1 MLRGR
6 GPFERACHRRV
17 TVASAP
23 VAANRLT
30 KGLHGDYAEIN
41 RLGNTPANV
50 PPGRGAPLLVTIRRL
65 LILVVLVG
73 ATAAVAIGP
82 DPAAA
87 APKPCWKRLINDWYD
102 GRIDNVYP
110 VKCYREAIKHLPEDV
125 ESYSDAR
132 EDIQRALLSAI
143 RASGGELGPND
154 PVPAQQGGSQAGG
167 DDQGQTTTE
176 PGAAGGNGG
185 DDGGGEAAPP
195 PKAGGDDG
203 VLGAVKPANAD
214 SVPIPLLVLAGLALV
229 LLAAAAAGFAARRIQ
244 ARRVRVSELQFGNWT
259 PRYPMRSLRCLVL
272 SAHRRRLE
280 APHGIG
286 ED

>member
-1 MLRGR
+1 M
-6 GPFERACHRRV
+6 

-23 VAANRLT
+23 AAATTLT
-30 KGLHGDYAEIN
+30 KGLHGDYGKIN
-41 RLGNTPANV
+41 PLGNTPANV
-50 PPGRGAPLLVTIRRL
+50 LPGRGVPLLVTIRRL

-143 RASGGELGPND
+143 RASGGED
-154 PVPAQQGGSQAGG
+154 P
-167 DDQGQTTTE
+167 GQTTTE

-185 DDGGGEAAPP
+185 DGGTGEAAQPP
-195 PKAGGDDG
+195 SGGGDDG

-244 ARRVRVSELQFGNWT
+244 ARRVRVSPAPQDPPT
-259 PRYPMRSLRCLVL
+259 P
-272 SAHRRRLE
+272 
-280 APHGIG
+280 
-286 ED
+286 

>member
-1 MLRGR
+1 M
-6 GPFERACHRRV
+6 
-17 TVASAP
+17 
-23 VAANRLT
+23 
-30 KGLHGDYAEIN
+30 
-41 RLGNTPANV
+41 
-50 PPGRGAPLLVTIRRL
+50 TIRRL
-65 LILVVLVG
+65 LILVVLVA

-82 DPAAA
+82 ETASA

-143 RASGGELGPND
+143 RASGGDLGPGD
-154 PVPAQQGGSQAGG
+154 PVPAQTQSRQQEG
-167 DDQGQTTTE
+167 DPTETTTE
-176 PGAAGGNGG
+176 PGAAGGNG
-185 DDGGGEAAPP
+185 DDGGNGEAGGPSAGSGGG
-195 PKAGGDDG
+195 GGDDG

-244 ARRVRVSELQFGNWT
+244 ARRVRV
-259 PRYPMRSLRCLVL
+259 
-272 SAHRRRLE
+272 
-280 APHGIG
+280 APAPQ
-286 ED
+286 DPNTR

>member
-1 MLRGR
+1 M
-6 GPFERACHRRV
+6 

-23 VAANRLT
+23 VAATTLT
-30 KGLHGDYAEIN
+30 KGLHGDYAGIN
-41 RLGNTPANV
+41 PLGDTPANV
-50 PPGRGAPLLVTIRRL
+50 PPGRGIRLLVTLRRL

-73 ATAAVAIGP
+73 ATVGVAIGP
-82 DPAAA
+82 ESAAA

-143 RASGGELGPND
+143 RASGGELGADD
-154 PVPAQQGGSQAGG
+154 PVPAQTESRTQDGEPSE
-167 DDQGQTTTE
+167 TTTDA
-176 PGAAGGNGG
+176 GAGGGNGN
-185 DDGGGEAAPP
+185 DGGGSGEAAPS
-195 PKAGGDDG
+195 AGGDDG
-203 VLGAVKPANAD
+203 VLDAVKPANAD

-244 ARRVRVSELQFGNWT
+244 ARRVRVS
-259 PRYPMRSLRCLVL
+259 P
-272 SAHRRRLE
+272 
-280 APHGIG
+280 APQDS
-286 ED
+286 ETR

>member
-1 MLRGR
+1 
-6 GPFERACHRRV
+6 V

-23 VAANRLT
+23 AAATTLT
-30 KGLHGDYAEIN
+30 KGLHGDYGKIN
-41 RLGNTPANV
+41 PLGNTPANV
-50 PPGRGAPLLVTIRRL
+50 LPGRRAPLLVTIRRL

-154 PVPAQQGGSQAGG
+154 PVPAQQGGGE
-167 DDQGQTTTE
+167 DPGQTTTE

-185 DDGGGEAAPP
+185 DGGSGEAAQPP
-195 PKAGGDDG
+195 SGGGDDG

-244 ARRVRVSELQFGNWT
+244 ARRVRVSPAPQDPPT
-259 PRYPMRSLRCLVL
+259 P
-272 SAHRRRLE
+272 
-280 APHGIG
+280 
-286 ED
+286 